1 MAHKLKLN
9 GLKPP
14 YFFHC
19 ALSKVKLDDLSGE
32 QLTRSDF
39 IEAHL
44 HSIENIFGRENL
56 IFPSFNFDFKE
67 TGEYRPQEDGTFV
80 GALSNHLIGKDG
92 FYRSHTPFFS
102 CISPNRELI
111 KNYVNCT
118 HYHPFSEESV
128 FGDLY
133 HSHGSI
139 ILYGTDVPAAT
150 FYHFI
155 SHFAGPPIFRYDKRF
170 KGKVITDSTVKDV
183 EVTFHVRPLGLNL
196 EYDWQKVERIL
207 KKAGALVKL
216 APNIIGISAR
226 FYTELIGILDSR
238 DDFPL
243 LDEPTRKIV
252 AKNYSQLG
260 RRFVLS
266 DFERE

>member
-1 MAHKLKLN
+1 MANKLKLK

-19 ALSKVKLDDLSGE
+19 ALSKVNLDNLSGE
-32 QLTRSDF
+32 RLTRSEF

-44 HSIENIFGRENL
+44 HSIENKFGRENL

-67 TGEYRPQEDGTFV
+67 TGEYRPQKDDTFV

-102 CISPNRELI
+102 CISPNREFI
-111 KNYVNCT
+111 HNYVDCT
-118 HYHPFSEESV
+118 HYQPFSEESV

-133 HSHGSI
+133 HSDGSI

-170 KGKVITDSTVKDV
+170 QGKVITDSTVNDV

-207 KKAGALVKL
+207 KNAGALVNL
-216 APNIIGISAR
+216 APNITGISAR
-226 FYTELIGILDSR
+226 VYTETIGILDSR
-238 DDFPL
+238 EDFPL

-252 AKNYSQLG
+252 KKKYAQLG
-260 RRFVLS
+260 RRFELS
-266 DFERE
+266 DFEI